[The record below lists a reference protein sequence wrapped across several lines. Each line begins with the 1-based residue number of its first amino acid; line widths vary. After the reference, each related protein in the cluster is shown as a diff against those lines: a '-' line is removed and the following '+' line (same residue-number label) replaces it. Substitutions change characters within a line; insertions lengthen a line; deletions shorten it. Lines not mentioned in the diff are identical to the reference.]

1 MESQD
6 LACGAARPLLRR
18 EEKGVLGPE
27 GGSAVCSLAV
37 AEDLARAAGR
47 RVGRPRAEGPRGCL
61 LSQTRVPTGGADESV
76 QTERGPGEKRQEGRR
91 APARALGMGGRS
103 CPGLAGRLLGESP
116 GFWEAGR
123 GRSAAGE
130 PQGRQGLPGWRGGH
144 REQGQPSL
152 RAPCL
157 PGVGVVWGEGAVEEG
172 CRLTGA
178 SCRVSVPVMRRG
190 SSWRLGAGGQGDA
203 PARRLHCFPV
213 RPAAGASLP
222 GRPLGR
228 LSR

>member
-1 MESQD
+1 MQWDPGQQQLWREVDSEGAQGRLPAARMPCEEDSQEVRMESQD

-37 AEDLARAAGR
+37 VEDLARAAGR

-123 GRSAAGE
+123 AALQRESPRAGKGC
-130 PQGRQGLPGWRGGH
+130 QG
-144 REQGQPSL
+144 
-152 RAPCL
+152 
-157 PGVGVVWGEGAVEEG
+157 
-172 CRLTGA
+172 
-178 SCRVSVPVMRRG
+178 
-190 SSWRLGAGGQGDA
+190 GAGGTGNRGSHPSGPRVSLASGSFGGRA
-203 PARRLHCFPV
+203 PWRR
-213 RPAAGASLP
+213 AAA
-222 GRPLGR
+222 
-228 LSR
+228 